1 MVLSAQSTTKDYF
14 TLFPSYSFQMSFYHK
29 FFLYIYIFFSLL
41 EKEKYGE
48 TRLKKKKG
56 EGEEEEEKEEGAYN
70 HETEPLPKV

>member
-14 TLFPSYSFQMSFYHK
+14 TLSSSYSFQMSFYHK
-29 FFLYIYIFFSLL
+29 SFFIYIFLGLL
-41 EKEKYGE
+41 EEEKYGE

-70 HETEPLPKV
+70 HETAPLPKV